1 MDGGSAANAGAIR
14 GGLIRCA
21 AMIELLT
28 AVEDSALSVFIREW
42 PSVFGFPTIL
52 FLHTLG
58 LAMVAGTSIAIDLW
72 ILRGAAASAPL
83 HLLGLTR
90 TMWAGFGI
98 NLVSGLALLLA
109 YPAKALTNWVFYL
122 KMALVLVGVYVAA
135 RINREIA
142 SAGRKLHPAF
152 AALPPSMA
160 GGGVNAVLTMGFDAR
175 RWAVVSLLLWA
186 AATVTGRLLAY
197 THNVLFAYELVR

>member
-1 MDGGSAANAGAIR
+1 MQSNSRPSATLR
-14 GGLIRCA
+14 RH
-21 AMIELLT
+21 
-28 AVEDSALSVFIREW
+28 DDRSADVPQNNEVSVFIREF

-58 LAMVAGTSIAIDLW
+58 LAMVAGVSIAIDLW
-72 ILRGAAASAPL
+72 ILRGATAGAPL

-90 TMWAGFGI
+90 TMWLGFGI

-109 YPAKALTNWVFYL
+109 YPAKALTNGVFYL
-122 KMALVLVGVYVAA
+122 KMALVLLGVYVAV

-142 SAGRKLHPAF
+142 ARGRKLHPAF

-160 GGGVNAVLTMGFDAR
+160 GAATGAVLSMGFDAR
-175 RWAVVSLLLWA
+175 RWATVSLMLWA

-197 THNVLFAYELVR
+197 TYNVLFAYELTP